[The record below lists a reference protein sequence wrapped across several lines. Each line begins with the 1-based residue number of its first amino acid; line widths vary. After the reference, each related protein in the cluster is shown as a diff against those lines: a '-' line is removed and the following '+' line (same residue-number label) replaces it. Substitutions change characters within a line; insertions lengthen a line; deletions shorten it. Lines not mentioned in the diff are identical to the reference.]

1 MLLSDFT
8 VQGFAA
14 WPGIYVRVYRT
25 TDGRPAAL
33 LRRLSARAEIRQSV
47 SSRSVHAAVSAIVML
62 ELFGRE
68 QDQRVLKLHPLL
80 RRGKD
85 ESDEV
90 TIMRRAAAA
99 FALGASSEP
108 KARPSGVLAD
118 PWLLASH
125 AETLE
130 SVLCSRSNVRPR
142 SVSRPK
148 SHMSQEDDQTLGPD
162 LSIGPQS
169 V

>member
-25 TDGRPAAL
+25 TDGRPAVL

-47 SSRSVHAAVSAIVML
+47 SSRNVHAAVSAIVML

-80 RRGKD
+80 R
-85 ESDEV
+85 
-90 TIMRRAAAA
+90 
-99 FALGASSEP
+99 
-108 KARPSGVLAD
+108 
-118 PWLLASH
+118 
-125 AETLE
+125 
-130 SVLCSRSNVRPR
+130 
-142 SVSRPK
+142 
-148 SHMSQEDDQTLGPD
+148 
-162 LSIGPQS
+162 
-169 V
+169 